1 MFGSNAWV
9 EIRDESR
16 FESRS
21 LKGNPEVIDF
31 PPIDKERAE
40 LEAFATAI
48 TGDLAYPVPLADAIH
63 GIAVFEAI
71 NRSAESKVT
80 VSVG

>member
-1 MFGSNAWV
+1 M
-9 EIRDESR
+9 
-16 FESRS
+16 
-21 LKGNPEVIDF
+21 IDF

-40 LEAFATAI
+40 LEAFAAAI
-48 TGDLAYPVPLADAIH
+48 VGDPAYPVPLADAIH

-71 NRSAESKVT
+71 NRSAESRAT